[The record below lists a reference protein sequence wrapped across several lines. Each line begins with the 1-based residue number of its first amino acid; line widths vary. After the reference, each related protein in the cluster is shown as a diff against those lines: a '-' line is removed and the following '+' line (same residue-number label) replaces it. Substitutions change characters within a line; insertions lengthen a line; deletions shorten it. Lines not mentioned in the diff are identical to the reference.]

1 LTGSHPALRKEQAFR
16 PEGLFFAATRC
27 RQIEVAADGH
37 QQDDQGSAKAL
48 RRAYR
53 VSAGVEEDRRSE
65 YISIDRQGTGH
76 GGLSLVFCCS
86 VVRRGQAACGAI
98 RGALPASLLPGQ
110 PMPAGRHIAVPEKS
124 DALPDIRQQEI
135 LQTHDTDA
143 VFIPHRKAIQRNH
156 IFGIVIGNLQQIVC
170 LAG

>member
-1 LTGSHPALRKEQAFR
+1 MPPYE
-16 PEGLFFAATRC
+16 
-27 RQIEVAADGH
+27 
-37 QQDDQGSAKAL
+37 
-48 RRAYR
+48 
-53 VSAGVEEDRRSE
+53 
-65 YISIDRQGTGH
+65 
-76 GGLSLVFCCS
+76 
-86 VVRRGQAACGAI
+86 
-98 RGALPASLLPGQ
+98 LLPGL

-143 VFIPHRKAIQRNH
+143 VFIPLRKAIQRNH